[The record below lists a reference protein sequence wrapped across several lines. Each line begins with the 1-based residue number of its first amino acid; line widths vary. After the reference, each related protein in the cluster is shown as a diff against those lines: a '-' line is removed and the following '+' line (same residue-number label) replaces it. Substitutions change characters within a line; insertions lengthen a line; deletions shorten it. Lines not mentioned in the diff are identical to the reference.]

1 MSIVYDKSDKHTS
14 IYDSYNVELA
24 AKTIKSVKLSS
35 FTKVCILTNEKKND
49 VDNLTQKY
57 LLYKEFVTCSCNGS
71 SVARLTD
78 YINNSIYQ
86 GLIDKDDYFK
96 SR

>member
-1 MSIVYDKSDKHTS
+1 MK
-14 IYDSYNVELA
+14 
-24 AKTIKSVKLSS
+24 
-35 FTKVCILTNEKKND
+35 KKND